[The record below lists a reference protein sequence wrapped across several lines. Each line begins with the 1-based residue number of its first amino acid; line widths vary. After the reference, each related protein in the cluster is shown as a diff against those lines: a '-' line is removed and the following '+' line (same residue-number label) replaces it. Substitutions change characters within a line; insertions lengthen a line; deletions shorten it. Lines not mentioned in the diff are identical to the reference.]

1 MILKKTAEREKQE
14 KDLRLKEKFKV
25 CESLPEDWTLKTEL
39 DIQMPL
45 LKSVEDVSEILNF
58 KDVAR
63 NLSYYIYMETPLP
76 KFLQESQNAEYIRNS
91 DKISWVKSFKDVYQ
105 KFCASYQHLNAN
117 PANRHSTIPDST
129 LDDLDMPCF
138 YLRNQASIALFKIDS
153 ANGGTPVAELI
164 PSLNLAKVIKEK

>member
-76 KFLQESQNAEYIRNS
+76 KFLQESQS
-91 DKISWVKSFKDVYQ
+91 KSIFHFFVM
-105 KFCASYQHLNAN
+105 FSLSNLVCHSYC
-117 PANRHSTIPDST
+117 R
-129 LDDLDMPCF
+129 
-138 YLRNQASIALFKIDS
+138 R
-153 ANGGTPVAELI
+153 
-164 PSLNLAKVIKEK
+164 